1 MKLHFSGSPDVS
13 ATRERVWN
21 ALLEPQFVAE
31 SAPGVEEVEVLSPE
45 RYNLHL
51 GLGIAFFKLRIVMH
65 VRMHDLQPQER
76 ASLTATGSAPG
87 TEVEV
92 RSHIRIEPLA
102 PDRQRL
108 HWEAEGEVQ
117 GALAGLGARL
127 LEGVV
132 RSFTEDFWNDF
143 AKRVG
148 AER

>member
-1 MKLHFSGSPDVS
+1 MKLEFSGSPQVT
-13 ATRERVWN
+13 ATRERVGN
-21 ALLEPQFVAE
+21 ALLDPHFVGA

-65 VRMHDLQPQER
+65 VRMHDLEPQER

-92 RSHIRIEPLA
+92 RSRIHIEPLA
-102 PDRQRL
+102 PERQRL
-108 HWEAEGEVQ
+108 NWEAEGEVQ

-143 AKRVG
+143 AMRVG
-148 AER
+148 REA